1 MVLSKEEEQEL
12 IERVKEDPYFLRRIE
27 TQTETICLEA
37 VERNGSALKYVKKQ
51 TPELCFKAVKEN
63 GWALEYVEKQTF
75 KICLEA
81 VKEDGYLLGLVGE
94 KTEEMKLTSLFDDFE
109 SYDSDELE
117 HFYEMLDPNENEI
130 NLIYELLERWDY
142 QLPSYREIRLKLALD
157 EIRLT
162 ESPYHILDQL
172 YHH

>member
-1 MVLSKEEEQEL
+1 MVLSKEKEQEY
-12 IERVKEDPYFLRRIE
+12 IEKINKNPIFLKEIE
-27 TQTETICLEA
+27 DQTEVICLEA

-51 TPELCFKAVKEN
+51 TPELCFKAVKED